1 MVTVQS
7 QARTS
12 ASCSFTANASNYSGG
27 ALFLSGGSNPGR
39 VNLQSTRIC
48 GNASPIGPQIGMNA
62 GGVVTDLGGVCISN
76 NCDDCAVAPPC
87 TADLNGDRAV
97 TGEDLGLLL
106 GAWGGSGRGDLN
118 GDGAVNG
125 ADLGTMLGAWGACQ

>member
-1 MVTVQS
+1 
-7 QARTS
+7 
-12 ASCSFTANASNYSGG
+12 
-27 ALFLSGGSNPGR
+27 

-48 GNASPIGPQIGMNA
+48 GNTAPNGPQIGITA
-62 GGVVTDLGGVCISN
+62 GAIVTDLGGSCISD
-76 NCDDCAVAPPC
+76 NCDDCPVAPPC

-125 ADLGTMLGAWGACQ
+125 ADLGAMLGAWGACR